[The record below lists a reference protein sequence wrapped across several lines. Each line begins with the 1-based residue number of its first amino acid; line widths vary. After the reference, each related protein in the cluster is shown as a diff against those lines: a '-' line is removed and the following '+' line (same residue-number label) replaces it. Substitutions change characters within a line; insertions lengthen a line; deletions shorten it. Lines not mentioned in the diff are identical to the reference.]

1 MPTPSTLQIAVIMD
15 PLDRVDID
23 KDTTFVLMLEIQKR
37 GHELLYTRAEEIYL
51 KNGKVWARLW
61 PIRLERAEIFY
72 ELGPAKEMQLDA
84 LDAVLMRKDPPYT
97 LDYFYATHL
106 LSLVSGA
113 FVMNSGLGLREANE
127 KLFAL
132 RFPEVTPPTII
143 TKDARRIIAFMEELG
158 GEGIIK
164 PLDGC
169 GGGGIFHLRQGDT
182 NLMSL
187 LETSTKEGTEY
198 VMVQKYLPEVRQ
210 GDKRVIVLDG
220 EPIGAVLR
228 VPSADEVRSNLH
240 VGGEAVKAA
249 VTERDREICDILRP
263 TLRQLGLW
271 FVGLD
276 VIGGWLTEVNVTSPT
291 CVQEID
297 RLDGVKLEAQIIDFV
312 EQRAREQ
319 RVS

>member
-1 MPTPSTLQIAVIMD
+1 MPTQTALQIAVIMD

-23 KDTTFVLMLEIQKR
+23 KDTTFVLLLEAQAR
-37 GHELLYTRAEEIYL
+37 GHAVLYTRAEELYL

-61 PIRLERAEIFY
+61 PIRLARAEVFHTF
-72 ELGPAKEMQLDA
+72 GPVKEMQLDA

-97 LDYFYATHL
+97 LDYFYAAHL
-106 LSLVSGA
+106 LSLIKDA

-143 TKDARRIIAFMEELG
+143 TKDARRIVEFLDELG

-169 GGGGIFHLRQGDT
+169 GGGGIFHLRRDDT
-182 NLMSL
+182 NLMSI
-187 LETSTKEGTEY
+187 LETSTEEGAEY
-198 VMVQKYLPEVRQ
+198 VMVQKYLPEVRE

-228 VPSADEVRSNLH
+228 VPGANEVRSNIH
-240 VGGEAVKAA
+240 VGGEAVKAE
-249 VTERDREICDILRP
+249 VTARDREICGILRP
-263 TLRQLGLW
+263 TLRKLGLW

-297 RLDGVKLEAQIIDFV
+297 RLDGVKLEAQVIDFV
-312 EQRAREQ
+312 ERRARELKQ
-319 RVS
+319 A